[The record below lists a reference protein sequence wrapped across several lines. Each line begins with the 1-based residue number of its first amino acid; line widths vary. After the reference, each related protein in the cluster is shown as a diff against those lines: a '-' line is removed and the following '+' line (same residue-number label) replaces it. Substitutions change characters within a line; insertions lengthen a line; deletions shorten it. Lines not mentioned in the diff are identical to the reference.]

1 MRLQLLS
8 PLLVLYAAAL
18 GGAASSWGFDD
29 ATISV
34 QGKGAGVG
42 GGLKEK

>member
-1 MRLQLLS
+1 MTSLWLWLILS
-8 PLLVLYAAAL
+8 LTVAA
-18 GGAASSWGFDD
+18 GSWGFDD

-34 QGKGAGVG
+34 SGKKSGAG